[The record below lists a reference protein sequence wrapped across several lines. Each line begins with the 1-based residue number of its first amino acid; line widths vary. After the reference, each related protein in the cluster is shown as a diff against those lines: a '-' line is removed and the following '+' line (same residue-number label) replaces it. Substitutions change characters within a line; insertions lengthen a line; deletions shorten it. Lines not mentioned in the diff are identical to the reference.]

1 MVPVGDLLGE
11 AHLDRRL
18 GLSDQG
24 ELAGLDLREVPG
36 DDLGDGVALGLL
48 LQLAADPLALGA
60 RQECVDPGLAV
71 LERAVVEVGG
81 VGEVGKEE

>member
-1 MVPVGDLLGE
+1 M
-11 AHLDRRL
+11 
-18 GLSDQG
+18 
-24 ELAGLDLREVPG
+24 PG